1 MKELY
6 KKINENP
13 SLLNFI
19 EIDFDFITKLVE
31 ESINDVATKN
41 FMNKNKEAILKIFK
55 KNLNLN
61 TFIDDL
67 TKTFKNKD
75 YTFKIHLLKFLI
87 QNNILLEKH
96 LIENRYKDINF
107 KLINDSNNRKE
118 LFNLMLKDDTFFF
131 YLTKNIKFENIRNI
145 ELFVSI
151 IKNRNLVE
159 KFFQYCIDNDNLIIN
174 PKDKIENNLRYNMLY
189 FFKELPII
197 LEPYLTE
204 KCFLSKIK
212 SNKSIKELIDLNIH
226 FHNLGELKDSL
237 ETLNPEDLAYLH
249 LKLEF
254 KHIKSS
260 KYLYNSISKNL
271 LFDILNKEL
280 KNTNNLEQIKN
291 LILERDKNDLNLYF
305 LHNLNIDLRLIVFV
319 NENIVIKN
327 YKQIRDNI
335 LKGVPVGKQGLKFFA
350 LKNKN
355 KLDKEFLEYILNIY
369 PKFYNSL
376 NIKEEVEFKKNII
389 NFISLKDVI
398 YKKDLT
404 EFEMNLIKK
413 HLKKVLKINYTK
425 KLNKEVSNLIKT
437 YLKELSK

>member
-271 LFDILNKEL
+271 LFDI
-280 KNTNNLEQIKN
+280 IKN
-291 LILERDKNDLNLYF
+291 
-305 LHNLNIDLRLIVFV
+305 
-319 NENIVIKN
+319 
-327 YKQIRDNI
+327 
-335 LKGVPVGKQGLKFFA
+335 
-350 LKNKN
+350 
-355 KLDKEFLEYILNIY
+355 
-369 PKFYNSL
+369 
-376 NIKEEVEFKKNII
+376 
-389 NFISLKDVI
+389 
-398 YKKDLT
+398 
-404 EFEMNLIKK
+404 
-413 HLKKVLKINYTK
+413 
-425 KLNKEVSNLIKT
+425 
-437 YLKELSK
+437 